1 MNCRSSDGSCPV
13 PMCSDAKMKL
23 AQYSQKR
30 QSSTSDLT
38 QLPPA
43 TMQRKGSV
51 GSFFLKQ
58 NLSSAPSYIAA
69 RNALTVAGIG
79 SLPSKLVTDLK
90 TKVEE
95 IVLQLE
101 KQSLTEDDYRTPESS
116 IPSRPSTLHHST
128 QSGVLKVSGISGQG
142 HIQYIPPLAS
152 QGMLSPIDEVPS
164 LDVEPSP
171 ASQAVYYP
179 LQHILHTLD
188 PVRVCVRVCVCVC
201 VHAHEHVYKHVYIK
215 CVSVWG

>member
-1 MNCRSSDGSCPV
+1 MNCRNSDGSCPV

-23 AQYSQKR
+23 TQYSQKR
-30 QSSTSDLT
+30 RSSTSDAT

-58 NLSSAPSYIAA
+58 SSAPSYVAA
-69 RNALTVAGIG
+69 RSALTAAGIG

-101 KQSLTEDDYRTPESS
+101 KQSLTEDDYHTPESS

-128 QSGVLKVSGISGQG
+128 QSGVSKASGISGQG
-142 HIQYIPPLAS
+142 DIQYVPPLAS
-152 QGMLSPIDEVPS
+152 QGMLSPIAEVPS
-164 LDVEPSP
+164 PDVEPSP

-188 PVRVCVRVCVCVC
+188 PVRVCVCVCR
-201 VHAHEHVYKHVYIK
+201 
-215 CVSVWG
+215 GGG